1 MYNNLR
7 RFLAFLFA
15 IAVFYFGIK
24 SESVFYPAIS
34 VIFLGEV
41 IRIWAAGYLRK
52 KKVLSV
58 VGPYRYVRNPL
69 YVGSFFIGIG
79 FGLFIRNFY
88 VLFSIIILFA
98 VIYTLKI
105 NSEEKNLEAIF
116 GEQYL
121 EYKRKVNRWLPEFK
135 PYRIINEEGKF
146 DIKLAIIKNKEYN
159 SILGCLGM
167 IVLILIFKK

>member
-1 MYNNLR
+1 MYNHLR

-15 IAVFYFGIK
+15 IAVFYLGIK
-24 SESVFYPAIS
+24 SESIFYPAIS

-41 IRIWAAGYLRK
+41 IRIWAAGYIRK

-88 VLFSIIILFA
+88 VLFSIVVFFVL
-98 VIYTLKI
+98 IYTMQI
-105 NSEEKNLEAIF
+105 NSEEKQLETIF

-121 EYKRKVNRWLPEFK
+121 EYKRNINRWFPGFK
-135 PYRIINEEGKF
+135 PYRIINEDGKF
-146 DIKLAIIKNKEYN
+146 DIKLAIVKNKEYN
-159 SILGCLGM
+159 AVLGCLGM
-167 IVLILIFKK
+167 IALILIFR